1 MYKEIYTRNVYSEK
15 KEINMHLLKAI
26 ILLIVGFV
34 LLIKGADFFVEG
46 SSAVAKRLRI
56 PSMIIGMTIIAMG
69 TSLPECAV
77 SVTASITGNNS
88 LAISNA
94 IGSNIFN
101 LLVVCGV
108 CTMFVPLAVQKS
120 TLQKEFPLS
129 IFCAGLLLLL
139 GYLGMTLGRIDGI
152 LFLII
157 FAGYLLWMI
166 HSARTARRETEPG
179 APSSS
184 QESRTSLSDEE
195 IEQVASNINLLP
207 AWKCLIFILGGMIA
221 IKYGGDF
228 VVDGASTIASSL
240 GLSQTLIGL
249 TIIAMGTSLPELVTS
264 IVAAR
269 KDEVD
274 MALGNV
280 IGSNIF
286 NILLVLGVAAAISPV
301 GFALENMI
309 DIAFLILISVITLVF
324 AWTSKEINRKEGIV
338 MLALYAAYMVYICI
352 R

>member
-1 MYKEIYTRNVYSEK
+1 LPAVNIYLKMKK
-15 KEINMHLLKAI
+15 KEHHMQLLKSLI
-26 ILLIVGFV
+26 ILIVGFV

-56 PSMIIGMTIIAMG
+56 PSMIIGMTIVAMG

-77 SVTASITGNNS
+77 SVTASLTGNNS

-94 IGSNIFN
+94 VGSNIFN

-108 CTMFVPLAVQKS
+108 CTLFVPLAVQKS

-157 FAGYLLWMI
+157 FTGYLLWMI
-166 HSARTARRETEPG
+166 RSVKRARRTTTPD
-179 APSSS
+179 AISSI
-184 QESRTSLSDEE
+184 QEERISLSEEE
-195 IEQVASNINLLP
+195 IEQVTSHINLLP

-228 VVDGASTIASSL
+228 VVDGASAIAVRL

-301 GFALENMI
+301 AFAWDNMI
-309 DIAFLILISVITLVF
+309 DIAVLIVISVITLIF
-324 AWTSKEINRKEGIV
+324 AWTSKELNRKEGII
-338 MLALYAAYMVYICI
+338 MLILYAAYMVYICI

>member
-1 MYKEIYTRNVYSEK
+1 ML
-15 KEINMHLLKAI
+15 LLKSI
-26 ILLIVGFV
+26 IILIVGFV

-56 PSMIIGMTIIAMG
+56 PSMIIGMTIVAMG

-77 SVTASITGNNS
+77 SVTASLTGNNT

-108 CTMFVPLAVQKS
+108 CSLFVPLAVQKS

-139 GYLGMTLGRIDGI
+139 GYLGMTLGHIDGI
-152 LFLII
+152 ILIII

-166 HSARTARRETEPG
+166 QSARNARNQTFADEDSDTAG
-179 APSSS
+179 
-184 QESRTSLSDEE
+184 SRTSLSAEE

-207 AWKCLIFILGGMIA
+207 AWKCIIFILGGMIA

-228 VVDGASTIASSL
+228 VVNGASAIASSL

-264 IVAAR
+264 IVAAK

-274 MALGNV
+274 MAVGNV

-301 GFALENMI
+301 GFIIENMI

-324 AWTSKEINRKEGIV
+324 AWTSKEINRKEGII
-338 MLALYAAYMVYICI
+338 MLLLYAVYMVYICM

>member
-1 MYKEIYTRNVYSEK
+1 ML
-15 KEINMHLLKAI
+15 LLKSI
-26 ILLIVGFV
+26 IILIVGFV

-56 PSMIIGMTIIAMG
+56 PSMIIGMTIVAMG

-77 SVTASITGNNS
+77 SVTASLTGNNT

-94 IGSNIFN
+94 VGSNIFN

-108 CTMFVPLAVQKS
+108 CSLFVPLAVQKS

-139 GYLGMTLGRIDGI
+139 GYLGMTLGHIDGI
-152 LFLII
+152 ILIII

-166 HSARTARRETEPG
+166 QSARNARNQTFADEDSDTAG
-179 APSSS
+179 SK
-184 QESRTSLSDEE
+184 TSLSAEE

-207 AWKCLIFILGGMIA
+207 AWKCIIFILGGMIA

-228 VVDGASTIASSL
+228 VVNGASAIASSL

-264 IVAAR
+264 IVAAK

-274 MALGNV
+274 MAVGNV

-301 GFALENMI
+301 GFIIENMI

-324 AWTSKEINRKEGIV
+324 AWTSKEINRKEGII
-338 MLALYAAYMVYICI
+338 MLLLYAVYMVYICM

>member
-1 MYKEIYTRNVYSEK
+1 ML
-15 KEINMHLLKAI
+15 LLKSII
-26 ILLIVGFV
+26 ILIIGFV

-56 PSMIIGMTIIAMG
+56 PSMIIGMTIVAMG

-77 SVTASITGNNS
+77 SVTASIAGNNT

-108 CTMFVPLAVQKS
+108 CTLFVPLTVQKS

-129 IFCAGLLLLL
+129 IICAGLLLIL
-139 GYLGMTLGRIDGI
+139 GYLGMTLGRVDG
-152 LFLII
+152 LFLLII
-157 FAGYLLWMI
+157 FAAYLLWMI
-166 HSARTARRETEPG
+166 QSVKKARQQSLSDNSNPG
-179 APSSS
+179 STVSG
-184 QESRTSLSDEE
+184 TTLSDEE
-195 IEQVASNINLLP
+195 IEQVTSNINLLP
-207 AWKCLIFILGGMIA
+207 VWKCIVYIAGGMIA

-240 GLSQTLIGL
+240 GLSPTLIGL

-264 IVAAR
+264 IVAAK

-286 NILLVLGVAAAISPV
+286 NILLVLGVAAVISPV
-301 GFALENMI
+301 GFIMENMI
-309 DIAFLILISVITLVF
+309 DIVFLIIVSCITLVF
-324 AWTSKEINRKEGIV
+324 AWTSKQLNRKEGIA
-338 MLALYAAYMVYICI
+338 MLVIYAAYMVYICI

>member
-1 MYKEIYTRNVYSEK
+1 ML
-15 KEINMHLLKAI
+15 LLKSI
-26 ILLIVGFV
+26 IILIVGFV

-56 PSMIIGMTIIAMG
+56 PSMIIGMTIVAMG

-77 SVTASITGNNS
+77 SVTASLTGNNT

-108 CTMFVPLAVQKS
+108 CTLFVPLAVQKS

-139 GYLGMTLGRIDGI
+139 GYLSMTLGHIDGI
-152 LFLII
+152 ILIII

-166 HSARTARRETEPG
+166 QSARNARNQTFADEDSDTAG
-179 APSSS
+179 
-184 QESRTSLSDEE
+184 SRTSLSAEE

-207 AWKCLIFILGGMIA
+207 AWKCIIFILGGMIA

-228 VVDGASTIASSL
+228 VVNGASAIASSL

-264 IVAAR
+264 IVAAK

-274 MALGNV
+274 MAVGNV

-301 GFALENMI
+301 GFIMENMI

-324 AWTSKEINRKEGIV
+324 AWTSKEINRKEGII
-338 MLALYAAYMVYICI
+338 MLLLYAVYMVYICM

>member
-1 MYKEIYTRNVYSEK
+1 M
-15 KEINMHLLKAI
+15 LLFKSFTILI
-26 ILLIVGFV
+26 IGFV

-56 PSMIIGMTIIAMG
+56 PSMIIGMTIVAMG

-77 SVTASITGNNS
+77 SVTASLTGNNS

-94 IGSNIFN
+94 VGSNIFN

-108 CTMFVPLAVQKS
+108 CSLFVPLAVQKS

-152 LFLII
+152 IFLII

-166 HSARTARRETEPG
+166 RSAKRARHNITS
-179 APSSS
+179 ADSSS
-184 QESRTSLSDEE
+184 AQKVRSSLSEKE
-195 IEQVASNINLLP
+195 IEEVASHINLLP
-207 AWKCLIFILGGMIA
+207 LWKCLIFILGGMIA

-228 VVDGASTIASSL
+228 VVDGASSIASSL

-264 IVAAR
+264 I
-269 KDEVD
+269 
-274 MALGNV
+274 L
-280 IGSNIF
+280 F
-286 NILLVLGVAAAISPV
+286 VLGVAAAISPV
-301 GFALENMI
+301 GFALENII
-309 DIAFLILISVITLVF
+309 DIAFLIIISAITLVF
-324 AWTSKEINRKEGIV
+324 AWTSKEINRKEGII
-338 MLALYAAYMVYICI
+338 MLVLYAAYMVYICM